1 MHPSRKHM
9 VYSMSMTKKD
19 EVRIRALA
27 AALVAQSGG
36 VHVGPA
42 AAVRWALAQ
51 AERVLGL
58 EGVGPGSA
66 SPVGGPKAG
75 PSHAHTEGVTGR
87 GEALSG

>member
-1 MHPSRKHM
+1 MKPTTHFTLTLTRG
-9 VYSMSMTKKD
+9 KD
-19 EVRIRALA
+19 EPRIRRLA

-58 EGVGPGSA
+58 EGWGPGA
-66 SPVGGPKAG
+66 STPVGGPKPG
-75 PSHAHTEGVTGR
+75 PSDAESH
-87 GEALSG
+87 